1 MIISAYIVLFLMY
14 GCAVTSFL
22 CCAHFIKRIY
32 IIPTGIIALLMNSF
46 AHDFIQSSYVLHAL
60 YLVVGANSILML
72 VSDLLY
78 FKPTKKQLTS
88 E

>member
-1 MIISAYIVLFLMY
+1 MITFANMVLFLIY

-32 IIPTGIIALLMNSF
+32 IIPTGIVALLMNSF
-46 AHDFIQSSYVLHAL
+46 AHDLIQSSYVLHAL

-72 VSDLLY
+72 VSDLIY
-78 FKPTKKQLTS
+78 FKPNKKELPY
-88 E
+88 